1 MANRKRSFFEAGS
14 AHQWLGC
21 PWQGFVGLR
30 SLASDERI
38 PGNDDDRRI
47 EEKAGQAA
55 EDSKVEFGSARR
67 WCCLFLVAALLLS
80 GCRTRRSPVAP
91 LVPATSRE
99 IRSGLLSAGLEEK
112 PKVEKPQFNSSVS
125 QVSFHQEDNEGRS
138 EKSHRRSS
146 EMPDVDTAEVARP
159 DYESEADFSELQS
172 GEPEAEKTEKKTES
186 AETNNEIAETIA
198 VSQLEFEQVNAVPLS
213 LDAVLIATVN
223 YYPEIRSAIQEL
235 TIAEGAVTLA
245 QGSFDTKLKAV
256 SENTPVG
263 FYETYRSNFG
273 IEQPTFNGGSVYA
286 GYRFGRGDIPPWY
299 LERNTNELGELKLG
313 ANWSLLRGKR
323 IDARRVAIWQADL
336 KRQSVEPVVKQQ
348 LILSVRDAEIAYWNW
363 VAAGQ
368 TFRLNER
375 LLDVARN
382 RVKGINE
389 RIKAGDLS
397 EITRADN
404 DRSILS
410 REVKL
415 IKARAKL
422 EQAAIK
428 LSLYYRDAGGLPL
441 MPLVSEVPELGAPD
455 VSQDLED
462 VHGLLANAIACRPEL
477 GLIGLDIE
485 KVSLDIRKSRNDLL
499 PELNAQFS
507 VSQDFGDPTS
517 ASVSASSSTQSVFV
531 NFDEK
536 DEFEVN
542 AGISLTQSLQR
553 RKAFGKIRSLN
564 GKLQQFRIKQ
574 QFLQQK
580 IEAEV
585 QQNYQLTSAA
595 REQIQVA
602 QQSLELARK
611 LSAASRDRY
620 EEGDVDLFEIIL
632 REQQELDSAAVLIG
646 SHFNFHANRANLNAS
661 VGCEPS
667 IMNSESFSQ
676 DNF

>member
-1 MANRKRSFFEAGS
+1 M
-14 AHQWLGC
+14 
-21 PWQGFVGLR
+21 
-30 SLASDERI
+30 
-38 PGNDDDRRI
+38 
-47 EEKAGQAA
+47 
-55 EDSKVEFGSARR
+55 
-67 WCCLFLVAALLLS
+67 
-80 GCRTRRSPVAP
+80 
-91 LVPATSRE
+91 
-99 IRSGLLSAGLEEK
+99 
-112 PKVEKPQFNSSVS
+112 S

-138 EKSHRRSS
+138 EKSQRRNASRIES
-146 EMPDVDTAEVARP
+146 EIDAQSNGLGSEKPEVNTEEVAQP
-159 DYESEADFSELQS
+159 DYESEPDRSELES
-172 GEPEAEKTEKKTES
+172 GEPEAEKTES
-186 AETNNEIAETIA
+186 AEANNETIA

-441 MPLVSEVPELGAPD
+441 LPLVSEVPELGAPD

-462 VHGLLANAIACRPEL
+462 VRELLANANTCRPEL
-477 GLIGLDIE
+477 GLIALDME
-485 KVSLDIRKSRNDLL
+485 KVSLEIRKSRNDLL
-499 PELNAQFS
+499 PELNAQLS

-542 AGISLTQSLQR
+542 AGISLTQSVQR
-553 RKAFGKIRSLN
+553 RKAYGKIRTLT
-564 GKLQQFRIKQ
+564 GKLQQFQIKQ
-574 QFLQQK
+574 QFIQQK

-585 QQNYQLTSAA
+585 HQNYQLTSAA

-667 IMNSESFSQ
+667 IMNSGSLSQ
-676 DNF
+676 ENF

>member
-1 MANRKRSFFEAGS
+1 M
-14 AHQWLGC
+14 
-21 PWQGFVGLR
+21 
-30 SLASDERI
+30 
-38 PGNDDDRRI
+38 
-47 EEKAGQAA
+47 
-55 EDSKVEFGSARR
+55 
-67 WCCLFLVAALLLS
+67 FLVAALLLS
-80 GCRTRRSPVAP
+80 GCRIGQPPTSS
-91 LVPATSRE
+91 LLPATSRE
-99 IRSGLLSAGLEEK
+99 IQPGLLSAGLEEK
-112 PKVEKPQFNSSVS
+112 PKLKGPQFKSSVS

-138 EKSHRRSS
+138 EKSQRRNASRIES
-146 EMPDVDTAEVARP
+146 EIDAQANGLGSEKPEVNTEEVAQP
-159 DYESEADFSELQS
+159 DYESEPDRSELES
-172 GEPEAEKTEKKTES
+172 GEPEAEKTES
-186 AETNNEIAETIA
+186 AEANNETIA

-213 LDAVLIATVN
+213 LDAVLIATVK

-441 MPLVSEVPELGAPD
+441 LPLVSEVPELGAPD

-462 VHGLLANAIACRPEL
+462 VRELLANANACRPEL
-477 GLIGLDIE
+477 GLIALDME
-485 KVSLDIRKSRNDLL
+485 KVSLDIQKSKNDLL

-602 QQSLELARK
+602 QQSLKLARK
-611 LSAASRDRY
+611 LSEVSRDRY

-667 IMNSESFSQ
+667 IMNSDSFSQ
-676 DNF
+676 ENF